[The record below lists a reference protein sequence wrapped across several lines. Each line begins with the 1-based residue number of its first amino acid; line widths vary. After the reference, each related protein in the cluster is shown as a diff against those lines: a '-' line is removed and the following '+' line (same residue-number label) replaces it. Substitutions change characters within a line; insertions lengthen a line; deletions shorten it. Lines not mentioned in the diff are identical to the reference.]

1 MIIMYNENGKTV
13 DTRHTVA
20 IRNSISFANAIQIT
34 ENGEYESITYMTDDQ
49 RTFNNSAIIDATE
62 EEKEQYRKYQ
72 RQFKE
77 GDRVIIARGRKMKG
91 EIKTIAK
98 MFTYRPYGTYGH
110 QDINY
115 LVFTDNTKVNRI
127 HCDFI

>member
-13 DTRHTVA
+13 DARHTVA
-20 IRNSISFANAIQIT
+20 IYNSISFADAVQIT
-34 ENGEYESITYMTDDQ
+34 ENGKYERVTYMTDDQ
-49 RTFNNSAIIDATE
+49 RTFNNDAIIDATE

-72 RQFKE
+72 RQFRE
-77 GDRVIIARGRKMKG
+77 GDKVIIARGRKMKG
-91 EIKTIAK
+91 EVKIVSK

-110 QDINY
+110 QDVDY
-115 LVFTDNTKVNRI
+115 LVFTDNTKVNRM